1 MTFEQELSVYIK
13 ARSPVIYLVSPEEE
27 RVELILKRIADDEG
41 GGGKNKKRL
50 LVWAST
56 TGFVEDGKVVSPGS
70 ADVTEAFKLLTDEVK
85 AGAKTKA
92 LFVMKDLHRF
102 MEPQDRTTYRLI
114 RDAAKVL
121 ELSNATL
128 ILLSPVLQ
136 YPKELE
142 KVLTVM
148 DVPFPDREEL
158 KATMEEVVGGAGLP
172 MPPNGDL
179 DTVMRA
185 AAGLTVNEFK
195 GIVSKSLIKHR
206 AVLPGLVASEKEQV
220 IRKSGV
226 VDFYQSLEGLEDVG
240 GLENL
245 KEWIADAA
253 LALTPKA
260 QAFGLKLPRGL
271 MLAGVTGC
279 GKTLS
284 VKAAAGHM
292 KVPLLIAD
300 AAKILGQYV
309 GMSERNLAQV
319 FKTAEDV
326 SPCILLIDEAEKFI
340 QSGTQGDSGVS
351 SRLLGQTLTW
361 MNDCRKPVLVCLTAN
376 DPLRIPIEVVNR
388 CAATFFVDLPNEEER
403 QAVWRVQV
411 KKVGRDPQG
420 FDLKALS
427 EASDGWSG
435 REMESIINEAL
446 KRCFKAGTELSTEA
460 IVSVLA
466 GRQSLSV
473 QRRADIEKMRT
484 WGKDTAVPASRAEA
498 KRENRRELEFQ

>member
-1 MTFEQELSVYIK
+1 MAGTGTKQEDQIITV
-13 ARSPVIYLVSPEEE
+13 
-27 RVELILKRIADDEG
+27 
-41 GGGKNKKRL
+41 
-50 LVWAST
+50 
-56 TGFVEDGKVVSPGS
+56 
-70 ADVTEAFKLLTDEVK
+70 
-85 AGAKTKA
+85 
-92 LFVMKDLHRF
+92 
-102 MEPQDRTTYRLI
+102 Q
-114 RDAAKVL
+114 L
-121 ELSNATL
+121 E
-128 ILLSPVLQ
+128 
-136 YPKELE
+136 
-142 KVLTVM
+142 
-148 DVPFPDREEL
+148 
-158 KATMEEVVGGAGLP
+158 
-172 MPPNGDL
+172 
-179 DTVMRA
+179 
-185 AAGLTVNEFK
+185 
-195 GIVSKSLIKHR
+195 
-206 AVLPGLVASEKEQV
+206 
-220 IRKSGV
+220 
-226 VDFYQSLEGLEDVG
+226 
-240 GLENL
+240 
-245 KEWIADAA
+245 
-253 LALTPKA
+253 